1 MKPLQI
7 IKDWILVIAMLT
19 GILGYFLYAAI
30 PWLDSTHRAVMH
42 AIDVVQP
49 LLIFAMLFLT
59 FTRVEPRNLSLR
71 GWHWWI
77 LLFQGGLFT
86 AIGCL
91 LIALPHSGLRVVLEG
106 AMICLICPTAT
117 AGAVVTKKLGG
128 SVDNITTYTILINIA
143 AALLVPLLV
152 PFVHPAPGMNVW
164 HAALLILSKVFPVLL
179 LPLLSAWA
187 IRFISPRLIQRI
199 ASYQELSFYL
209 WTVALALA
217 TGVTT
222 RSIVHSTVSLSTQLW
237 LVAVSIICCAL
248 QFWLGRKIGA
258 PYNEKITAGQS
269 LGQKNTVFAIWMGYT
284 FFTPVTAVV
293 GGFYSIWHNLVN
305 SWQIYRHKRE
315 ATSK

>member
-19 GILGYFLYAAI
+19 GILGYFVYAAI

-42 AIDVVQP
+42 VIDVVQP
-49 LLIFAMLFLT
+49 MLIFAMLFLT

-152 PFVHPAPGMNVW
+152 PFVHPAPEMNVW

-187 IRFISPRLIQRI
+187 IRFISPRLIRRL

-305 SWQIYRHKRE
+305 SWQIYKHKK
-315 ATSK
+315 SQ